1 MAIPQTS
8 ARSEFG
14 NTEAACADRAGESGG
29 SAESDCARAMA
40 QAERVLREIF
50 LTAFSA
56 RRRSP
61 ELSSSVSEKAESA
74 IPGFATI
81 RGTQPNSYRAA
92 AQFGIFDL
100 RLTKAIPER
109 VPLDLG
115 LDFVVHDDGAIELT
129 ETGFRRMAQAHSAG
143 MDVVIGLDRRDVLRF
158 PAPGGLVAEALPRG
172 AKSQR
177 DSWLALPFPRN
188 TVRLAAALLEAE

>member
-1 MAIPQTS
+1 MEIPQTS
-8 ARSEFG
+8 ARLEFR

-40 QAERVLREIF
+40 QAESVLREIS
-50 LTAFSA
+50 LTSFSA

-61 ELSSSVSEKAESA
+61 ELSSSASEKTET
-74 IPGFATI
+74 GFATI
-81 RGTQPNSYRAA
+81 RGTQPSSYHAA

-115 LDFVVHDDGAIELT
+115 LDFVVHDDGTIELT

-143 MDVVIGLDRRDVLRF
+143 LDAVIGIDRRDVLRF
-158 PAPGGLVAEALPRG
+158 PAPRGIVADALPRG

-177 DSWLALPFPRN
+177 DS
-188 TVRLAAALLEAE
+188 

>member
-8 ARSEFG
+8 ARSEFR

-40 QAERVLREIF
+40 QAERVLREIS

-61 ELSSSVSEKAESA
+61 ELSSSVSERAESA

-81 RGTQPNSYRAA
+81 RGTQPYTHSYR
-92 AQFGIFDL
+92 GIFDL
-100 RLTKAIPER
+100 RLAKAIPER

-143 MDVVIGLDRRDVLRF
+143 LDAVIGVERRDVLRF
-158 PAPGGLVAEALPRG
+158 PARGGVVADALPRG
-172 AKSQR
+172 GEKSKR
-177 DSWLALPFPRN
+177 
-188 TVRLAAALLEAE
+188 

>member
-1 MAIPQTS
+1 MEIPQTS
-8 ARSEFG
+8 ARSEFR
-14 NTEAACADRAGESGG
+14 NTETACADRTGDSGG

-40 QAERVLREIF
+40 QAERVLREIA

-61 ELSSSVSEKAESA
+61 KLSSSISETAESA
-74 IPGFATI
+74 VPRFATS
-81 RGTQPNSYRAA
+81 RGTQPHTHSYGAA

-100 RLTKAIPER
+100 RLAKAMPER

-129 ETGFRRMAQAHSAG
+129 ETGFRRMARVHSAG
-143 MDVVIGLDRRDVLRF
+143 LDAVIGVDGRDVLRF
-158 PAPGGLVAEALPRG
+158 SAPIGVLADARPRG

-177 DSWLALPFPRN
+177 DS
-188 TVRLAAALLEAE
+188 

>member
-1 MAIPQTS
+1 MEIPQTS
-8 ARSEFG
+8 ARLEFR

-40 QAERVLREIF
+40 QAESVLREIS

-61 ELSSSVSEKAESA
+61 ELSSSVSEKTESA

-81 RGTQPNSYRAA
+81 RGSQPYTHSYRAA
-92 AQFGIFDL
+92 TQFGIFDL
-100 RLTKAIPER
+100 RLAKAIPER

-143 MDVVIGLDRRDVLRF
+143 LDAVIGIDRRDVLRF
-158 PAPGGLVAEALPRG
+158 PAPRGIVADALPRG

-177 DSWLALPFPRN
+177 DS
-188 TVRLAAALLEAE
+188 

>member
-1 MAIPQTS
+1 
-8 ARSEFG
+8 
-14 NTEAACADRAGESGG
+14 
-29 SAESDCARAMA
+29 MA
-40 QAERVLREIF
+40 QAESVLREIS

-61 ELSSSVSEKAESA
+61 ELSSSVSEKTESA

-92 AQFGIFDL
+92 AQLGIFDL

-115 LDFVVHDDGAIELT
+115 LDFIVHDDGTIELT

-143 MDVVIGLDRRDVLRF
+143 LDAVIGIDRRDVLRF
-158 PAPGGLVAEALPRG
+158 PAPRGIVADALPRG

-188 TVRLAAALLEAE
+188 VVRLAAALLKAE

>member
-1 MAIPQTS
+1 VYSTPANF
-8 ARSEFG
+8 RHV
-14 NTEAACADRAGESGG
+14 AASW
-29 SAESDCARAMA
+29 
-40 QAERVLREIF
+40 VLREIS

-81 RGTQPNSYRAA
+81 RGTQPCMHSYRAA
-92 AQFGIFDL
+92 APFGIFDL
-100 RLTKAIPER
+100 RLAKAIPER

-143 MDVVIGLDRRDVLRF
+143 LDVVIGVDRRDVLRF
-158 PAPGGLVAEALPRG
+158 PAPGGVVADALPRG
-172 AKSQR
+172 GEKSKR
-177 DSWLALPFPRN
+177 
-188 TVRLAAALLEAE
+188 

>member
-8 ARSEFG
+8 ARSEFR

-40 QAERVLREIF
+40 QAERVLREIS

-61 ELSSSVSEKAESA
+61 ELSRSVSEKAESA

-81 RGTQPNSYRAA
+81 RGSQPYTHSYRAA
-92 AQFGIFDL
+92 AQFGIL
-100 RLTKAIPER
+100 RLSASQSHTRARRARSGP
-109 VPLDLG
+109 
-115 LDFVVHDDGAIELT
+115 
-129 ETGFRRMAQAHSAG
+129 GFRR
-143 MDVVIGLDRRDVLRF
+143 
-158 PAPGGLVAEALPRG
+158 P
-172 AKSQR
+172 
-177 DSWLALPFPRN
+177 
-188 TVRLAAALLEAE
+188 

>member
-1 MAIPQTS
+1 MAIPQTI
-8 ARSEFG
+8 ARSEFR

-40 QAERVLREIF
+40 QAERVLREIS
-50 LTAFSA
+50 LTASSA
-56 RRRSP
+56 RRCSP

-74 IPGFATI
+74 IPALATT
-81 RGTQPNSYRAA
+81 RVSQSYRHSCRAA

-100 RLTKAIPER
+100 RLAKAIPER
-109 VPLDLG
+109 VSLDLG
-115 LDFVVHDDGAIELT
+115 LDFIVHDDGAIELT

-158 PAPGGLVAEALPRG
+158 PASGGLVAEARARG
-172 AKSQR
+172 GEKSR
-177 DSWLALPFPRN
+177 R
-188 TVRLAAALLEAE
+188 

>member
-1 MAIPQTS
+1 MEIPQTS
-8 ARSEFG
+8 ARSEFR
-14 NTEAACADRAGESGG
+14 NTDAACADRAGESGG

-40 QAERVLREIF
+40 QAERVLREIP

-56 RRRSP
+56 RRQSP
-61 ELSSSVSEKAESA
+61 ELSSFVSEKAESA
-74 IPGFATI
+74 SPGFATI
-81 RGTQPNSYRAA
+81 RETQPYTHSYRAA

-100 RLTKAIPER
+100 RLAKAIPER

-158 PAPGGLVAEALPRG
+158 PARCCVVAEARPRG
-172 AKSQR
+172 SEKSKI
-177 DSWLALPFPRN
+177 
-188 TVRLAAALLEAE
+188 

>member
-1 MAIPQTS
+1 MEIPQTS
-8 ARSEFG
+8 ARPEFR
-14 NTEAACADRAGESGG
+14 NIEAACADRTGDSGG

-40 QAERVLREIF
+40 QAESVLREIS

-74 IPGFATI
+74 IPGFATS
-81 RGTQPNSYRAA
+81 RETQPHTHSYRAA

-100 RLTKAIPER
+100 RLAKAIPEL

-129 ETGFRRMAQAHSAG
+129 ETGFRRMARVHSAG
-143 MDVVIGLDRRDVLRF
+143 LDVVIGVDGRDVLRF
-158 PAPGGLVAEALPRG
+158 PVLGGVVADARPRG
-172 AKSQR
+172 TKSQR
-177 DSWLALPFPRN
+177 DS
-188 TVRLAAALLEAE
+188 